1 MLTATADGLLHD
13 GGRVFGPDE
22 RGRMAV
28 PVGDVSLDVANQ
40 RTDGIERAAPDR
52 LTRQNAEPGFDHVEP
67 GRALGR
73 EVKFDVGM
81 LREPGVDRWC
91 RMGGG
96 VVEDDV
102 QFAATVA
109 TGESLHEA
117 QEIGAGVPRGAL
129 ADDPAARDLEGRI
142 QARQALYVASS
153 ESVAPAA
160 HRRMLTT

>member
-81 LREPGVDRWC
+81 LREPGVDRLVSNGWRSC
-91 RMGGG
+91 RGRRA
-96 VVEDDV
+96 V
-102 QFAATVA
+102 
-109 TGESLHEA
+109 
-117 QEIGAGVPRGAL
+117 RGHGS
-129 ADDPAARDLEGRI
+129 DGR
-142 QARQALYVASS
+142 VAS
-153 ESVAPAA
+153 
-160 HRRMLTT
+160 

>member
-81 LREPGVDRWC
+81 LRER
-91 RMGGG
+91 
-96 VVEDDV
+96 
-102 QFAATVA
+102 
-109 TGESLHEA
+109 SL
-117 QEIGAGVPRGAL
+117 VPRGSRHHSVMPLGQLSCGSAF
-129 ADDPAARDLEGRI
+129 
-142 QARQALYVASS
+142 QALVQCLL
-153 ESVAPAA
+153 SVFPRSCSPYAFDSQ
-160 HRRMLTT
+160 T

>member
-22 RGRMAV
+22 RGRRAV

-73 EVKFDVGM
+73 EVK
-81 LREPGVDRWC
+81 LDRKST
-91 RMGGG
+91 R
-96 VVEDDV
+96 
-102 QFAATVA
+102 
-109 TGESLHEA
+109 LN
-117 QEIGAGVPRGAL
+117 
-129 ADDPAARDLEGRI
+129 
-142 QARQALYVASS
+142 SS
-153 ESVAPAA
+153 HGSISYAVFCLKKKK
-160 HRRMLTT
+160 HK

>member
-91 RMGGG
+91 RMG
-96 VVEDDV
+96 DRKS
-102 QFAATVA
+102 TR
-109 TGESLHEA
+109 LN
-117 QEIGAGVPRGAL
+117 
-129 ADDPAARDLEGRI
+129 
-142 QARQALYVASS
+142 SS
-153 ESVAPAA
+153 
-160 HRRMLTT
+160 HRTISYAVFC